1 MDVFKHKVKQLT
13 DEQINF
19 ISSEFGITSD
29 QLFSM
34 DEVQLSD
41 LYDKLCDIEVEETM
55 LHVDEELST
64 RGKIAEHIVT
74 DWGNALAEAND
85 WYEEDEEYDESMT
98 LIELNRLIEWL
109 KAQGYSSDKILECL
123 NFISCTE

>member
-19 ISSEFGITSD
+19 IASEFGITTD

-41 LYDKLCDIEVEETM
+41 IYDKLFEKRR
-55 LHVDEELST
+55 HPFT
-64 RGKIAEHIVT
+64 R
-74 DWGNALAEAND
+74 
-85 WYEEDEEYDESMT
+85 
-98 LIELNRLIEWL
+98 
-109 KAQGYSSDKILECL
+109 
-123 NFISCTE
+123 